1 MSRLQ
6 ALRDGSPFA
15 ALLAAHPS
23 VDGRRDGAAGPGEKA
38 ANELLVGAAAGRRA
52 VGRALL
58 LLAPRPALFLPFSCP
73 QVLSSSCCSL
83 CSSPARAV
91 HPREGCIHSDLIENE
106 LFALISFVLGAT
118 LAAAAGRTQPLLLPS
133 PWRPVL
139 PVLLPRASGDA
150 LPLLLE

>member
-1 MSRLQ
+1 MLQ
-6 ALRDGSPFA
+6 
-15 ALLAAHPS
+15 LAA
-23 VDGRRDGAAGPGEKA
+23 AQ
-38 ANELLVGAAAGRRA
+38 LV
-52 VGRALL
+52 
-58 LLAPRPALFLPFSCP
+58 APCCCSPRVLPFSSPFSCP